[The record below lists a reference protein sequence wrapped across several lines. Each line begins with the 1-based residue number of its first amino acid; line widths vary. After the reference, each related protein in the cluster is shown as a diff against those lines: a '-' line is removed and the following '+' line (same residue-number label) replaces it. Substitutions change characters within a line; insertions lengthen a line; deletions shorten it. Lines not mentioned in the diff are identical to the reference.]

1 MLTIT
6 LMRHAKSS
14 WDYPHLSDL
23 ERPLNKRGLKDAAF
37 MASLFASLRW
47 QDSRVLV
54 SPSRR
59 TLDTLNFFIQASVI
73 RKECTKIADSVYEA
87 SSGDLLEL
95 LSKQNSEHRS
105 ILVVGHNPA
114 LTNLLNLLSGLN
126 ISNLPTCGVVSL
138 SANGG
143 QWSDIQ
149 NYSFK
154 LLLLLTPKSQ
164 SLCKPNALA

>member
-1 MLTIT
+1 MLTMT

-14 WDYPHLSDL
+14 WDHPHLSDL

-37 MASLFASLRW
+37 MADLFANLGW

-59 TLDTLNFFIQASVI
+59 TVETLSFFTQANVF
-73 RKECTKIADSVYEA
+73 REDCTEIADQIYEA

-95 LSKQNSEHRS
+95 LSQQNNDHRS
-105 ILVVGHNPA
+105 LVVVGHNPA
-114 LTNLLNLLSGLN
+114 LTSLINVLCGLSL
-126 ISNLPTCGVVSL
+126 SNLPTCGVASVST
-138 SANGG
+138 NGS
-143 QWSDIQ
+143 QWCDIQ

-154 LLLLLTPKSQ
+154 LLLMLTPKSQ
-164 SLCKPNALA
+164 LLCKPSAPA